1 MRSSSKVCIESPVG
15 PLTITTINGKV
26 TEVTFELLE
35 DSADKPSETAMR
47 AAAELNDYF
56 QGNTKSFSV
65 ETELIG
71 TDFQKAVWA
80 EIAKIDYGKTVSYSE
95 IAAAIGKPGAARAVG
110 GAVGAN
116 PIPIIVPCHRVM
128 GSTGKITGYSG
139 GAGIPTKEFLLKLEG
154 IR

>member
-1 MRSSSKVCIESPVG
+1 
-15 PLTITTINGKV
+15 
-26 TEVTFELLE
+26 
-35 DSADKPSETAMR
+35 MR
-47 AAAELNDYF
+47 AADELTSYF
-56 QGNTKSFSV
+56 QAKTKSFSA
-65 ETELIG
+65 ETELVG

-80 EIAKIDYGKTVSYSE
+80 EIAKIEYGKTVSYSE
-95 IAAAIGKPGAARAVG
+95 IAAAIGKPRAARAVG

-116 PIPIIVPCHRVM
+116 PVPIIVPCHRVM

>member
-1 MRSSSKVCIESPVG
+1 
-15 PLTITTINGKV
+15 
-26 TEVTFELLE
+26 
-35 DSADKPSETAMR
+35 MR
-47 AAAELNDYF
+47 AAAELNGYF
-56 QGNTKSFSV
+56 QGITKSFSV

-71 TDFQKAVWA
+71 TGFQKAVWA